1 MSSGSQEELAGRIA
15 PRSLRDELASLKIDR
30 KPDRRSLQSP
40 PPPKRDDGPKP
51 TRKRGPGFALRVLTL
66 ILWMFPLGAVGG
78 GAYLAYVQYRKV
90 KAQVEV
96 TTTTVELISP
106 VEANKILSAK
116 GYLKS
121 RYQAMIGARTPGRV
135 EKMLVEE
142 GTRVKKGQ
150 LLAVLEHNDMDALLE
165 SRKASI
171 ARVEGDLLEAT
182 ADLKEKDRKAR
193 LQVTLY
199 GRKQASNNDVEESAA
214 AREMSAARLKS
225 LEANVKFM
233 RATTREIEATIRNM
247 SIFAPFDGTVI
258 EKGAEEGETITP
270 GGMGAASGRGSVV
283 TLADLGHLEVEAD
296 ITETLVSK
304 VAIGQ
309 PALVEVDAVPDK
321 RFRGRL
327 RQIVPMGDRA
337 RATVKVKVEILD
349 ADPGLFPE
357 IVAKAHFL
365 PLGALDDPLAFQPA
379 LYVAKR
385 AVIEDGEQRHVWI
398 VDGSGRVS
406 RRSIEVAAG
415 SGDLYKVV
423 KGLQAGDKVV
433 SSPPASLQDNELVK
447 VAD

>member
-1 MSSGSQEELAGRIA
+1 MSSTSQEEFAGRVA

-30 KPDRRSLQSP
+30 KEDRRAVKASP
-40 PPPKRDDGPKP
+40 PPRREDRPKLV
-51 TRKRGPGFALRVLTL
+51 RKQGPGFFLRLLTL
-66 ILWMFPLGAVGG
+66 VLWMVPLGVIGG
-78 GAYLAYVQYRKV
+78 GAYVAYVQYKKT
-90 KAQVEV
+90 KAQIEV
-96 TTTTVELISP
+96 KTTTVDLISP
-106 VEANKILSAK
+106 VEAKKILSAK

-142 GTRVKKGQ
+142 GTKVEKGQ
-150 LLAVLEHNDMDALLE
+150 LLAVLEHNDMDATLE

-171 ARVEGDLLEAT
+171 NRVEADVAAAQ
-182 ADLKEKDRKAR
+182 ADLKEKERKAR
-193 LQVTLY
+193 LQASLY
-199 GRKQASNNDVEESAA
+199 NRKQASANDVDEANA
-214 AREMSAARLKS
+214 AREVSAAQVKS

-233 RATTREIEATIRNM
+233 KATTREIEATIRNM
-247 SIFAPFDGTVI
+247 SIFAPFDGTIV

-309 PALVEVDAVPDK
+309 PALIEVDAVPNK
-321 RFRGRL
+321 RFRGKL
-327 RQIVPMGDRA
+327 RQIIPMGDRA

-349 ADPGLFPE
+349 SDPKLFPE

-365 PLGALDDPLAFQPA
+365 PHGALDDPSAFQPA
-379 LYVAKR
+379 LYVAHK
-385 AVIEDGEQRHVWI
+385 AIVEDGDRRYAWV

-406 RRSIEVAAG
+406 RRLIEVAG
-415 SGDLYKVV
+415 TDGDMVRV
-423 KGLQAGDKVV
+423 EKGLQAGDKVI
-433 SSPPASLQDNELVK
+433 SSPPASLQDGEMVK

>member
-1 MSSGSQEELAGRIA
+1 MSSGSQEEGAGRIT

-30 KPDRRSLQSP
+30 KPDRRSPRASP
-40 PPPKRDDGPKP
+40 PPPSHDGPRP
-51 TRKRGPGFALRVLTL
+51 TRKHGPGLFLRLLTL
-66 ILWMFPLGAVGG
+66 VLWMFPLGAIGG
-78 GAYLAYVQYRKV
+78 GAYVAYVQYKKV

-96 TTTTVELISP
+96 KTTTVELISP

-142 GTRVKKGQ
+142 GTQVKKGQ
-150 LLAVLEHNDMDALLE
+150 LLAVLEHNDMDATLE
-165 SRKASI
+165 SRRASI
-171 ARVEGDLLEAT
+171 ARVEADLLEAT

-193 LQVTLY
+193 LQSNLFD
-199 GRKQASNNDVEESAA
+199 RNQASSNDVQEAGA

-225 LEANVKFM
+225 LESNVKFM

-258 EKGAEEGETITP
+258 EKGAEVGETITP

-296 ITETLVSK
+296 VTETLVSK
-304 VAIGQ
+304 IALGQ

-365 PLGALDDPLAFQPA
+365 PLGALDDPSAFQPA
-379 LYVAKR
+379 LFVAKR
-385 AVIEDGEQRHVWI
+385 AVVEDGESRHVWI
-398 VDGSGRVS
+398 VDGSGRVT
-406 RRSIEVAAG
+406 RRAIEVAPG

-433 SSPPASLQDNELVK
+433 SSPPAALQDGEMVK
-447 VAD
+447 VTD

>member
-1 MSSGSQEELAGRIA
+1 MMSASQEEFAGRVA
-15 PRSLRDELASLKIDR
+15 PRSLKDDLASLKIDR
-30 KPDRRSLQSP
+30 SPDRRPAKVSP
-40 PPPKRDDGPKP
+40 TVRDDRPKP
-51 TRKRGPGFALRVLTL
+51 ARKRGPGFSLRLLTL
-66 ILWMFPLGAVGG
+66 VLWMFPVGVIGG
-78 GAYLAYVQYRKV
+78 GAYVAYVQYKKV

-96 TTTTVELISP
+96 KTTTVELISP

-116 GYLKS
+116 GHLKS

-135 EKMLVEE
+135 ERMLVEE
-142 GTRVKKGQ
+142 GTKVTKGQ
-150 LLAVLEHNDMDALLE
+150 LLAVLEHNDMDATLE

-171 ARVEGDLLEAT
+171 ARVESDLLEAT

-193 LQVTLY
+193 LQLTLY
-199 GRKQASNNDVEESAA
+199 NRKQASNNDVEEAAA

-225 LEANVKFM
+225 LESNVKFM

-283 TLADLGHLEVEAD
+283 TLADLEHLEVEAD

-304 VAIGQ
+304 VTIGQ
-309 PALVEVDAVPDK
+309 PALVEVDAIPDK
-321 RFRGRL
+321 RFRGKL

-349 ADPGLFPE
+349 ADPLLFPE

-365 PLGALDDPLAFQPA
+365 PMRALDDPSAFQPA
-379 LYVAKR
+379 LYLSKR
-385 AVIEDGEQRHVWI
+385 AVVEDGDRRHAWLI
-398 VDGSGRVS
+398 DGSGRVT
-406 RRSIEVAAG
+406 RREIEVAPG
-415 SGDLYKVV
+415 SGDLVKVV

-433 SSPPASLQDNELVK
+433 SSPPGSLQDGEAVK